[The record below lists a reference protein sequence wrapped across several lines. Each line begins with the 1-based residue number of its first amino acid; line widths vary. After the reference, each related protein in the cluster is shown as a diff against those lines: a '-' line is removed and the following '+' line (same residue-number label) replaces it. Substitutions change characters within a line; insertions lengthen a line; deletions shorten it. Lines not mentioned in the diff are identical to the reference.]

1 MDLLRRTVDSRAQE
15 VVVKALEDCKALTQL
30 GNKLLVSFD
39 YILGLFYLHTRPLL
53 CLLCTYSRTMQSHSS
68 GTNSWNAF
76 PKVECILQ
84 VHHCI
89 LYIQYSQSITA
100 YYTYSTHNASL
111 YTIHNVYTMYTYVY
125 STWNAFSKVE
135 CILKSTMYTV
145 TFI

>member
-1 MDLLRRTVDSRAQE
+1 MLRRTVDSRAQE

-53 CLLCTYSRTMQSHSS
+53 CLLCTYSHTMQSHSS

-89 LYIQYSQSITA
+89 LYIQYSQCITV
-100 YYTYSTHNASL
+100 YYTL
-111 YTIHNVYTMYTYVY
+111 CIHYVY
-125 STWNAFSKVE
+125 ICIQYME
-135 CILKSTMYTV
+135 CILKSRMHSQKYYVYSDFHMMY
-145 TFI
+145 